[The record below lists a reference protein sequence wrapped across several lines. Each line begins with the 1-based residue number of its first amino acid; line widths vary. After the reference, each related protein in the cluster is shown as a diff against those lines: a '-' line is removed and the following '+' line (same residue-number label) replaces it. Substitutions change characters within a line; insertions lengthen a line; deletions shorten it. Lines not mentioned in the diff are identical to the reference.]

1 MHVARSCSFLLR
13 LPYTGLHTADGKA
26 EDEGMP
32 PEGLTKMEQMKW
44 KREQKKKVMAASG
57 AVTAFGAAPGGVP
70 KPPVPGLN

>member
-1 MHVARSCSFLLR
+1 M
-13 LPYTGLHTADGKA
+13 PYIGLHTADGKA

-57 AVTAFGAAPGGVP
+57 AVTAFGAAPGGAP

>member
-1 MHVARSCSFLLR
+1 MLR
-13 LPYTGLHTADGKA
+13 ALFISTQIALYHIGRHKADGKA
-26 EDEGMP
+26 EDEGVP